1 MPRRVLLSTERPTER
16 PTRRRG
22 GSIAEGATAEGIVG
36 DASSVDQFVYE
47 RIHQAIIEQ
56 RLPPGTKLAEEPL
69 SSLFGVSRAHIR
81 RVLLRLN
88 HSKAVELRP
97 NRGAYVAQPSAHDAR
112 EVFTARR
119 IIEAHLVACVA
130 NDLTTEQRQQ
140 LERHVALE
148 HAAHERGDRG
158 AAIRLSGEFHVLL
171 AQIAGI
177 EVLTRFLLEL
187 VSRTSL
193 IIALYGGPGLSYCAY
208 DDHRALLAELAAGR
222 AQEAVD
228 LMTRHLE
235 RIEARLDLDRIPGT
249 SVDLR
254 EVFGE
259 REGSP

>member
-1 MPRRVLLSTERPTER
+1 MPRRAVLTSKRPA
-16 PTRRRG
+16 RRQG
-22 GSIAEGATAEGIVG
+22 ISIAEGAISDGA
-36 DASSVDQFVYE
+36 SVDQFVYE

-69 SSLFGVSRAHIR
+69 SSLFGVSRARIR
-81 RVLLRLN
+81 RVLLRLS

-97 NRGAYVAQPSAHDAR
+97 NRGAYVAQPTTQEAR

-119 IIEAHLVACVA
+119 VIEAHLVACVA
-130 NDLTTEQRQQ
+130 NDLTPQQRQR

-171 AQIAGI
+171 AQIAGN
-177 EVLTRFLLEL
+177 EVLTRFLREL

-208 DDHRALLAELAAGR
+208 DEHQALLTEIAAGR
-222 AQEAVD
+222 VQEAVD

-254 EVFGE
+254 EVFAE
-259 REGSP
+259 KSAL